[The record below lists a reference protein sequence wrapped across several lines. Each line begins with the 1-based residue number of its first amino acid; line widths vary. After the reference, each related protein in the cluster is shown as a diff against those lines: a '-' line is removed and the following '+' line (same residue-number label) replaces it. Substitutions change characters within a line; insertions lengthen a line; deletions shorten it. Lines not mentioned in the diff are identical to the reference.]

1 MTTISRHDFGAKM
14 FAVADTLDVDNY
26 VTYLAPDVYFRF
38 ANAEP
43 ITGREAVREAVGHFF
58 TTINGL
64 HHTIVQEWHDAD
76 MIIQQLDVTY
86 TRLDDKQVT
95 LPAINL
101 LRMSGD
107 TVADYRIY
115 VDLTP
120 VYA

>member
-1 MTTISRHDFGAKM
+1 MATTRQDFGAEM
-14 FAVADTLDVDNY
+14 FAVADTLDVDRYVNY
-26 VTYLAPDVYFRF
+26 LHPDVYFRF

-58 TTINGL
+58 ATIKGL
-64 HHTIVQEWHDAD
+64 QHTIVHEWLDGD
-76 MIIQQLDVTY
+76 TIIQQLDVTY
-86 TRLDDKQVT
+86 TRLDDNKVT
-95 LPAINL
+95 IPAVNI
-101 LRMSGD
+101 LRMKSD